1 MPKNKS
7 CADNGLTKEFSK
19 IFCDKLSIQFIV
31 SLRKSFLKGVLSNF
45 QNQDKYRYNSYSI
58 AQTQTLKKTLLF
70 PISSKQSAYFDG
82 HFISKSG
89 RLIFDLLEIRDTLK
103 LNNLLA
109 TIDIQKHFSLL
120 MIQFYSLH
128 YSYMALV
135 INLLNG

>member
-7 CADNGLTKEFSK
+7 CADNSLTKEFSK
-19 IFCDKLSIQFIV
+19 IFCDKLIIQFIV

-70 PISSKQSAYFDG
+70 LISSKQSAYFDG

>member
-58 AQTQTLKKTLLF
+58 AQTQTLKMTLLF
-70 PISSKQSAYFDG
+70 LISSKQSAYFDG

>member
-70 PISSKQSAYFDG
+70 LIPSKQSAYFDG

>member
-58 AQTQTLKKTLLF
+58 AQTQTLN
-70 PISSKQSAYFDG
+70 SSF
-82 HFISKSG
+82 
-89 RLIFDLLEIRDTLK
+89 
-103 LNNLLA
+103 
-109 TIDIQKHFSLL
+109 
-120 MIQFYSLH
+120 
-128 YSYMALV
+128 
-135 INLLNG
+135 